1 MAEGT
6 PEGEGG
12 GAGGLVAEADALFAR
27 AVREL
32 AAAIARLEAEGPDA
46 AREIGEAVRALGKA
60 MTLAFEEH
68 ARADRLRR
76 QADGEGH
83 AGPGLDFEAAR
94 DEIGRR
100 LARLRASLD
109 PGGVPGGAE

>member
-1 MAEGT
+1 MSEET
-6 PEGEGG
+6 PKGEGDG
-12 GAGGLVAEADALFAR
+12 GGPLVAEADALFAR
-27 AVREL
+27 TVREL
-32 AAAIARLEAEGPDA
+32 AAAIARLEAEGPEA

-60 MTLAFEEH
+60 MTLAFEER

-100 LARLRASLD
+100 LARLRAHRD
-109 PGGVPGGAE
+109 PGGVPCGAE